1 MMSASNPHH
10 TWKQTAIQLGL
21 VILVAFA
28 GVSLATNAAF
38 PDTAEKSLSE
48 NDTFWASIPTKANTR
63 ASQEPE
69 ASQANN
75 KDLPAN
81 ADVSVDASGYLVAD
95 LQTGEIL
102 AGKNAQTARPIASL
116 TKLMTAVVA
125 RETIGDNTTIDITPS
140 AVATYGSAGG
150 LSAGQSYS
158 LSTLY
163 YPLLL
168 SSSNDAA
175 AAIAEHTNRQ
185 RFLSLMNRKAL
196 AIGMER
202 TRFVDPSGLSA
213 GNVASPKA
221 LLALSQYIHQQHP
234 FIFSITESAQR
245 TAPSRLNTE
254 SAVFV
259 NNHPLHSLPEFVGGK
274 NGYTDEARH
283 TLLSVFRVT
292 KKADQRPVAII
303 VLGSDEQ
310 VADTRQLLR
319 WTQEI

>member
-1 MMSASNPHH
+1 MSAPNPEH
-10 TWKQTAIQLGL
+10 TWKQTAIQLAL

-38 PDTAEKSLSE
+38 PDTTKKSLSE
-48 NDTFWASIPTKANTR
+48 NDTFWASIQTKTVKSPT
-63 ASQEPE
+63 SQQT
-69 ASQANN
+69 QAPQTAN
-75 KDLPAN
+75 KDLLAE
-81 ADVSVDASGYLVAD
+81 ADVSVDAAGYLVAD

-102 AGKNAQTARPIASL
+102 AGKKAQTARPIASL

-125 RETIGDNTTIDITPS
+125 RETVGDNTTIDITPS
-140 AVATYGSAGG
+140 AAATYGSAGG
-150 LSAGQSYS
+150 LSAGESYT

-196 AIGMER
+196 AIGMR
-202 TRFVDPSGLSA
+202 RAHFVDPSGLSA
-213 GNVASPKA
+213 GNVASPQGV
-221 LLALSQYIHQQHP
+221 LALSQYIYKQHP

-245 TAPSRLNTE
+245 TAPNRLE
-254 SAVFV
+254 ADSAVFV
-259 NNHPLHSLPEFVGGK
+259 NNHPLHSLPEFAGGK
-274 NGYTDEARH
+274 NGYTDEAQH
-283 TLLSVFRVT
+283 TLLSVFRIT
-292 KKADQRPVAII
+292 KQQDERPVTII

-310 VADTRQLLR
+310 VTDTRKLLR
-319 WTQEI
+319 WTQQI

>member
-1 MMSASNPHH
+1 
-10 TWKQTAIQLGL
+10 
-21 VILVAFA
+21 
-28 GVSLATNAAF
+28 
-38 PDTAEKSLSE
+38 
-48 NDTFWASIPTKANTR
+48 
-63 ASQEPE
+63 
-69 ASQANN
+69 
-75 KDLPAN
+75 
-81 ADVSVDASGYLVAD
+81 
-95 LQTGEIL
+95 
-102 AGKNAQTARPIASL
+102 
-116 TKLMTAVVA
+116 
-125 RETIGDNTTIDITPS
+125 
-140 AVATYGSAGG
+140 
-150 LSAGQSYS
+150 
-158 LSTLY
+158 
-163 YPLLL
+163 
-168 SSSNDAA
+168 
-175 AAIAEHTNRQ
+175 
-185 RFLSLMNRKAL
+185 MNRKAL

-221 LLALSQYIHQQHP
+221 LLALSRYIHQQHP

-254 SAVFV
+254 LAVFV